1 MITIDGENL
10 IMGRVLSRIAKYVL
24 LGEEVSLVNCEKMM
38 ISGAKNVILIRQRF
52 LADLKGKPNRGRF
65 YYSGPSD
72 FVKRCLWGMLPK
84 NNRGKLA
91 YARVRCYTNIPE
103 QFKNGKHETY
113 QADHISKLPN
123 MKYTAVADVCKE
135 MGGTW

>member
-1 MITIDGENL
+1 MIIINGENL

-24 LGEEVSLVNCEKMM
+24 LGEEVALINCEKLM
-38 ISGAKNVILIRQRF
+38 ISGAKNVIISRQRF

-65 YYSGPSD
+65 YYSGPSNS
-72 FVKRCLWGMLPK
+72 VKRSLRGMLPV

-91 YARVRCYTNIPE
+91 LARVKCYTGIPDE
-103 QFKNGKHETY
+103 FKNQKQETF
-113 QADHISKLPN
+113 QADNISKLPN
-123 MKYTAVADVCKE
+123 MKYMAVADICKE